1 MLLIQNGLV
10 LEIIGPLASLPLLF
24 FGRTQGLVHTQQVFY
39 TELNATSPASSL
51 LLKEYI

>member
-39 TELNATSPASSL
+39 TELNASPASSL